1 MPTLTEQTHALDNTT
16 ATRLLRAPRRLGR
29 LPDASRR
36 IVGTGA
42 DFDLLPMDEAL
53 DLADDVGT
61 SRIIVHTA

>member
-1 MPTLTEQTHALDNTT
+1 MPGFEGEGHRRSSPLGTPA
-16 ATRLLRAPRRLGR
+16 RRLAR

-42 DFDLLPMDEAL
+42 NFDLLPLDEAL

>member
-1 MPTLTEQTHALDNTT
+1 MPILTEQFRALDNTT

-42 DFDLLPMDEAL
+42 DFDLLRVDEAL
-53 DLADDVGT
+53 DLADDIGT
-61 SRIIVHTA
+61 GQISVHMA